1 MSASDRA
8 RVLTVV
14 TASPLSKSQSLA
26 EMGIPRR
33 TYYNWVR
40 REKESKLG
48 DSNGKSRR
56 PWNKVKAEE
65 EKLVID
71 QARAS
76 PELSPRQL
84 ALSLVDR
91 YGSWVS
97 ESTAYR
103 ILRREGLVKRAEV
116 KGFAAGK
123 EYHHKTRRP
132 NEMWATDCSYLRVVG
147 WGYYYLVTVLDDFSR
162 YILGWELKRDMTADS
177 LIDVVQLAVDTTG
190 MGEVPIKDRTSLLSD
205 NGSGYVSQAFGD
217 YLGLVGIKHILASPF
232 HPQTNG
238 KIERYHRTIKGEINL
253 VPHDMPSELRQAIE
267 AFVEYYNHQRYHEAL
282 GNVTPADVYF
292 GRKNGIL
299 ARRKEAK
306 QKTLQ
311 ARKEYNRKLRELD
324 RGNSTG

>member
-1 MSASDRA
+1 MNASEKA
-8 RVLTVV
+8 GVLAVV
-14 TASPLSKSQSLA
+14 AASPLSKSQALA

-40 REKESKLG
+40 REQRSKSG
-48 DSNGKSRR
+48 DGKSKSGR
-56 PWNKVKAEE
+56 PWNKVKVEE

-71 QARAS
+71 QGRAS

-84 ALSLVDR
+84 ALRLVDK
-91 YGSWVS
+91 YGCWVS

-103 ILRREGLVKRAEV
+103 ILRREGLIKRAEV

-123 EYHHKTRRP
+123 EYHRRTRRP

-147 WGYYYLVTVLDDFSR
+147 CGYYYLVTVMDDFSR
-162 YILGWELKRDMTADS
+162 YILGWELKRDMTAGS
-177 LIDVVQLAVDTTG
+177 LIDVVQQAVDSTG
-190 MGEVPIKDRTSLLSD
+190 MDKVPIKDRTSLLSD

-217 YLGLVGIKHILASPF
+217 YLRLVGIKHILASPF

-238 KIERYHRTIKGEINL
+238 KIERYHRTIKGGINL
-253 VPHDMPSELRQAIE
+253 LPYEMPSALEEAIRS
-267 AFVEYYNHQRYHEAL
+267 FVEYYNYQRYHEAL
-282 GNVTPADVYF
+282 DNITPADVYY
-292 GRKNGIL
+292 GRKDGIL

-306 QKTLQ
+306 QRTLQ
-311 ARKEYNRKLRELD
+311 ARKEYNQKLRELD

>member
-91 YGSWVS
+91 YGIWVS

-103 ILRREGLVKRAEV
+103 ILEREGLVKRAEV

-324 RGNSTG
+324 RGDSTG

>member
-1 MSASDRA
+1 MTTGEKA
-8 RVLTVV
+8 RVLVRVAT
-14 TASPLSKSQSLA
+14 SPLSKSQVLA
-26 EMGIPRR
+26 EMGIPKR

-48 DSNGKSRR
+48 KGKNKSRR

-84 ALSLVDR
+84 ALRLVDK
-91 YGSWVS
+91 YGCWVS
-97 ESTAYR
+97 ESTVYR

-123 EYHHKTRRP
+123 EYHCKTRRP

-147 WGYYYLVTVLDDFSR
+147 WGYYYLVTVMDDFSR
-162 YILGWELKRDMTADS
+162 YILAWELKRDMTADS
-177 LIDVVQLAVDTTG
+177 LIDVVQEAVDITG
-190 MGEVPIKDRTSLLSD
+190 MSKVPVKDRTSLLSD
-205 NGSGYVSQAFGD
+205 NGSGYVSRAFGD
-217 YLGLVGIKHILASPF
+217 YLRLVGIKHILASPF

-238 KIERYHRTIKGEINL
+238 KVERYQQTLKGEINQ
-253 VPHDMPSELRQAIE
+253 VPYEMPSELRQAIKS
-267 AFVEYYNHQRYHEAL
+267 FVEYYNHQRYHEAL
-282 GNVTPADVYF
+282 ENVTPADVYF
-292 GRKNGIL
+292 GRKDGIL

-306 QKTLQ
+306 QRTLR
-311 ARKEYNRKLRELD
+311 ARKEHNRKTE
-324 RGNSTG
+324 GA

>member
-1 MSASDRA
+1 MNAEEKA
-8 RVLTVV
+8 RVLSRVA
-14 TASPLSKSQSLA
+14 ASLLSKSRALA

-40 REKESKLG
+40 QEQESR
-48 DSNGKSRR
+48 NGKSKRV
-56 PWNKVKAEE
+56 PWNKMKAEE
-65 EKLVID
+65 EKLVIA

-84 ALSLVDR
+84 AFQLVDR
-91 YGSWVS
+91 YGIWVS

-103 ILRREGLVKRAEV
+103 ILRREGLVRRTEV

-123 EYHHKTRRP
+123 EYHRKTRRP

-147 WGYYYLVTVLDDFSR
+147 WGYYYLVTVMDDFSR
-162 YILGWELKRDMTADS
+162 YILGWELKRDMTASS
-177 LIDVVQLAVDTTG
+177 LIDVVQQAVDFTG
-190 MGEVPIKDRTSLLSD
+190 MSEVPVKDRTSLLSD
-205 NGSGYVSQAFGD
+205 NGSGYVSRAFGD

-238 KIERYHRTIKGEINL
+238 KVERYQQTLKGKINQ
-253 VPHDMPSELRQAIE
+253 VPYEMPSELKQAI
-267 AFVEYYNHQRYHEAL
+267 ASFVSYYNHHRYHEAL
-282 GNVTPADVYF
+282 GNITPADVYF
-292 GRKNGIL
+292 GRRDDIL

-311 ARKEYNRKLRELD
+311 ARKEHNRTLRELD
-324 RGNSTG
+324 KEN